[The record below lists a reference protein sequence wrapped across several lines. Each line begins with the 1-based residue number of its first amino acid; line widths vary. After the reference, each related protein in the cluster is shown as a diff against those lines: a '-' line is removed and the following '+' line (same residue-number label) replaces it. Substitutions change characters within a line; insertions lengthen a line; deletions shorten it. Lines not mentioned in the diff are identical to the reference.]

1 MTVTSEALRW
11 SVVIPY
17 FNERDYLP
25 ATLAS
30 LYTQD
35 MRAFRLILVDNAS
48 TDGSGALAR
57 EIAGAN
63 SALEALQLAQADGV
77 DLAAPVAARA
87 WDTATQTL
95 KAPGVELEILVF
107 DRAGGLLA
115 RAPFRGVDA

>member
-48 TDGSGALAR
+48 TDGTRDWLKTKPVATLMTPVQWSLAKCWNEALRALWR
-57 EIAGAN
+57 TGHT
-63 SALEALQLAQADGV
+63 SALLCNNDIL
-77 DLAAPVAARA
+77 LRP
-87 WDTATQTL
+87 DTL
-95 KAPGVELEILVF
+95 RLLL
-107 DRAGGLLA
+107 DRKSTRLNSSHT
-115 RAPFRGVDA
+115 